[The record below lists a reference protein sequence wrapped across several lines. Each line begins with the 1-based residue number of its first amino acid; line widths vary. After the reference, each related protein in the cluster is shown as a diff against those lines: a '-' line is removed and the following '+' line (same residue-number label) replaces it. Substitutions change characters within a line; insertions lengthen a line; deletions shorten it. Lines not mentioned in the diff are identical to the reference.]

1 MVDVVTLLN
10 SACRIETQDAGY
22 SALARLFAQASLALI
37 QRDEDERRV
46 VDVTS
51 TVVVEHLRE
60 AMPDD
65 LLPTVMRNVEQQLK
79 CHDEAGCKK
88 LVERYQWLQ
97 RRLAGLG
104 DRYGH

>member
-1 MVDVVTLLN
+1 M
-10 SACRIETQDAGY
+10 
-22 SALARLFAQASLALI
+22 ARLFAQASLALI
-37 QRDEDERRV
+37 QRDEDERLV

-51 TVVVEHLRE
+51 TVVVDHLRE
-60 AMPDD
+60 AMPD
-65 LLPTVMRNVEQQLK
+65 LLPAVMRNVEQQLR

>member
-1 MVDVVTLLN
+1 
-10 SACRIETQDAGY
+10 
-22 SALARLFAQASLALI
+22 
-37 QRDEDERRV
+37 
-46 VDVTS
+46 
-51 TVVVEHLRE
+51 
-60 AMPDD
+60 MPD
-65 LLPTVMRNVEQQLK
+65 LLPAVMRNVEQQLR